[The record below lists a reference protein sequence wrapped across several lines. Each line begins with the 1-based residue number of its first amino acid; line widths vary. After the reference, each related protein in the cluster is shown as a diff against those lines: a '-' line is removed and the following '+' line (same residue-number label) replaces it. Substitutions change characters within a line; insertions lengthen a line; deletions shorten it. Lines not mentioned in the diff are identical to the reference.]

1 MSDGEDD
8 DEIARRMGAD
18 LGIPGTEKV
27 PINRGST
34 AYRGPTSYSGPG
46 RSRWDNDWLD
56 PDRKV
61 TVYDDDEPRRR
72 ARPVYEQ
79 GDMFGSPKGPRHN
92 KGGYK
97 PGRYGGAPFD
107 DDLSVVGGAAKVDG
121 GGGSHRWATQFLK
134 GCDVAVS
141 DVVMDGST
149 AELTR
154 ESLDDVAD
162 EMHRLLGDAME
173 AAGFIWK
180 SDMSLEMKKSMRLW
194 VRGLMWKRGGQ
205 TLPIVE
211 VE

>member
-1 MSDGEDD
+1 MSDDAD

-18 LGIPGTEKV
+18 LGIPGTEEKV
-27 PINRGST
+27 PINRGSQ
-34 AYRGPTSYSGPG
+34 AYGGPG
-46 RSRWDNDWLD
+46 RSRWDDAWLD

-61 TVYDDDEPRRR
+61 TVYDYESRRKPR
-72 ARPVYEQ
+72 PTYEQ
-79 GDMFGSPKGPRHN
+79 GDMFGSPKGSR
-92 KGGYK
+92 GGYK
-97 PGRYGGAPFD
+97 PGRYSGGLPFD
-107 DDLSVVGGAAKVDG
+107 DDLSVLGGGKPPAD

-141 DVVMDGST
+141 DVVVDGST